1 MFIHLKPFVNIEN
14 ISFSCSSCQ
23 YLKRGNKLRIS
34 KIAKVASLALAFVL
48 VACGSVTGSP
58 ASAAD
63 LQGSGASFPA
73 LLIEGCKA
81 GFANSGGHTFVYASS
96 SSGTGQA
103 NSDKSIGDFW
113 MSDGAYTA
121 STKRSTLIHI
131 PLVAAPIAILHNLP
145 SKRTLQLSAT
155 TIAGIFGGTITRW
168 NDPAIVADNNR
179 TTTKT
184 IYRLDKN
191 GNPRKDAKG
200 NPVVLRTQIITGHYT
215 LPNKPIKVVYRSDS
229 SGTSENFTAYLAKS
243 ASLVWPKAKNK
254 VFKDAFP
261 GDINAVANLGRVV
274 GAASSTGVAQLAGK
288 TAYSI
293 TYAEVNYATANNLKI
308 ANLINPAGSSV
319 APDST
324 GVGAFLSSAT
334 QDANGFLTYD
344 YATKEKGAYPLGIV
358 SYLLADT
365 AYPDKAKAAAVKA
378 FANYILGAKCSKDVG
393 GDLGFSVI
401 DGDLLKKSLAQV
413 AKIG

>member
-1 MFIHLKPFVNIEN
+1 
-14 ISFSCSSCQ
+14 
-23 YLKRGNKLRIS
+23 LRIS
-34 KIAKVASLALAFVL
+34 KLAKVATIALAFGL
-48 VACGSVTGSP
+48 VAGTP
-58 ASAAD
+58 AYAVD

-81 GFANSGGHTFVYASS
+81 GFAASGSGHTYVYASS

-121 STKRSTLIHI
+121 ATKRASLIHI

-145 SKRTLQLSAT
+145 SKTTLQLSAS

-168 NDPAIVADNNR
+168 NDAAIVADNNR
-179 TTTKT
+179 STTKT
-184 IYRLDKN
+184 VYKLDAN
-191 GNPRKDAKG
+191 GNPKKDAQG
-200 NPVVLRTQIITGHYT
+200 NPVVLRTQIVVGHYT
-215 LPNKPIKVVYRSDS
+215 LPDKAIKVIYRSDS
-229 SGTSENFTAYLAKS
+229 SGTSENFTNYMNKSAPTIWTKAKS
-243 ASLVWPKAKNK
+243 K
-254 VFKDAFP
+254 VFKDGFP

-288 TAYSI
+288 TPYSI
-293 TYAEVNYATANNLKI
+293 TYAESNYAVANNLKL
-308 ANLINPAGSSV
+308 ANVINPAGSSV

-324 GVGAFLSSAT
+324 GVGAFLASAT
-334 QDANGFLTYD
+334 QDANGFLTFD
-344 YATKEKGAYPLGIV
+344 YATKEKGAYTLGIV

-365 AYPDKAKAAAVKA
+365 AYPSKTTAAAVKA
-378 FANYILGAKCSKDVG
+378 YANYVLSTKCSKDVG
-393 GDLGFSVI
+393 AALGFSVI
-401 DGDLLKKSLAQV
+401 DGALLTKSLAQV